1 MEKLNT
7 LRSIRGKYPSKEAIE
22 EILSTIPTSEEY
34 FLLRD
39 AVLEWKLELFK
50 DHYKLWRLKTHVEK
64 MTGLYLLCDIV
75 SHKHGKFLNMCEG
88 NSYAFCPHND
98 EIMLGQNPSIISTM
112 HELAHFLGIKSE
124 IQAVHIS
131 LSIFKELYPK
141 SFEKLKFD
149 GNTHV
154 LKKNERN

>member
-1 MEKLNT
+1 MTKLNT
-7 LRSIRGKYPSKEAIE
+7 LKFIKGTHPSKEAIE

-39 AVLEWKLELFK
+39 AVLEWKLELFNK
-50 DHYKLWRLKTHVEK
+50 HYKLWRLKTHVEK

-75 SHKHGKFLNMCEG
+75 SHKKGEFLNMFEG
-88 NSYAFCPHND
+88 DKYAYFPQNK
-98 EIMLGQNPSIISTM
+98 EIMLGQSPSIISTL

-154 LKKNERN
+154 LKRK